1 SISEGFAELLFD
13 QASGSLIGAS
23 LIGPHVTEL
32 INELSVLQFMNGS
45 ALELGLSTHAHPSI
59 SELLMELGL
68 KSNHQSIHI

>member
-1 SISEGFAELLFD
+1 
-13 QASGSLIGAS
+13 
-23 LIGPHVTEL
+23 
-32 INELSVLQFMNGS
+32 MNGS